1 MSILVD
7 KDTKLIVQGITGT
20 EGLSHA
26 RAMRDYGT
34 RVLGGVSPEKPGE
47 RINGFPVYRSVTEAK
62 AETGANTSAIFVPP
76 AGAADAIHEALEAGI
91 ELIVCVTE
99 GIPVA
104 DMIRIRRVLPDYP
117 ASRLIGPNCPGV
129 ISPGKAKVGIMPG
142 AIHAQGCVGIVS
154 RSGTLMYEAVA
165 QLGALGLG
173 ESTCVGIGGDF
184 LVGIDYREVLALF
197 EGDDETNGVL
207 LIGEVGGMSEIEA
220 AEYVRSTMTKPVAAF
235 VAGKSAPRGRRM
247 GHAGAIAEDSASS
260 AASKMEA
267 LLSRGLT
274 VIEDPACMGQVLSWM
289 LQNSPILL

>member
-117 ASRLIGPNCPGV
+117 ASRLIG
-129 ISPGKAKVGIMPG
+129 
-142 AIHAQGCVGIVS
+142 CVGIVS

-184 LVGIDYREVLALF
+184 LVGMDYREVLALF

-267 LLSRGLT
+267 LLSRGGCFKTLQFYYRAT
-274 VIEDPACMGQVLSWM
+274 VRRAGSNRL
-289 LQNSPILL
+289 